1 MKRINKVQ
9 AKLYARHEYSILIV
23 LQGMDSAGKDSM
35 IRHIL
40 SGVNPSGFDVAS
52 FKQPTAEELAH
63 DYLWRID
70 KKLPARGHVGIFN
83 RSYYEDV
90 LVTQVHPEILLHEDL
105 PNVHS
110 LNDVGDKFF
119 DKRYKDIRH
128 YENYLTRMAT

>member
-1 MKRINKVQ
+1 MKRINKAQ
-9 AKLYARHEYSILIV
+9 AKLYALHEYSILIV

-90 LVTQVHPEILLHEDL
+90 LVTQAHPEILLHEDL

-110 LNDVGDKFF
+110 LNDVDDKFF

>member
-1 MKRINKVQ
+1 MKRINKAQ

-70 KKLPARGHVGIFN
+70 KKLQIGRAHV
-83 RSYYEDV
+83 
-90 LVTQVHPEILLHEDL
+90 
-105 PNVHS
+105 
-110 LNDVGDKFF
+110 
-119 DKRYKDIRH
+119 
-128 YENYLTRMAT
+128 